1 MKIKKII
8 SVILAGV
15 MAMVLLTGCGS
26 SSSNSSSAGNNNQN
40 NTSVETTENAA
51 ESDTVESNTTENAAA
66 ENTAAENTTENAV
79 ETTTEATDNKTTG
92 STKTLVVYYSAT
104 GTTKGVAEK
113 IAEDTGADIFAI
125 EPKVPYSDEDL
136 DWTND
141 NSRVSKEHENEDE
154 RDVPLVST
162 TVDNW
167 DNYDTVFI
175 GYPIWWGI
183 AAWPVNNFVKNNDF
197 TGKEV
202 ITFCTAVSS
211 GIGDSGNLLKEMA
224 GTGDWQDGDRL
235 SEDEVQDW
243 VDSLNLK

>member
-8 SVILAGV
+8 LVILAGV
-15 MAMVLLTGCGS
+15 MAMALLTGCGS
-26 SSSNSSSAGNNNQN
+26 SNSGSSSAGNNNQS
-40 NTSVETTENAA
+40 NTSAETTENTA
-51 ESDTVESNTTENAAA
+51 ESDTTENNTTENVTE
-66 ENTAAENTTENAV
+66 ENTAAENTTENAA
-79 ETTTEATDNKTTG
+79 ETTDTTDNKTTG
-92 STKTLVVYYSAT
+92 NTKTLVVYYSAT

-113 IAEDTGADIFAI
+113 IAEETGADIFAI

-197 TGKEV
+197 TGKKV

-243 VDSLNLK
+243 VESLNLK

>member
-15 MAMVLLTGCGS
+15 MAMALLTGCGS
-26 SSSNSSSAGNNNQN
+26 SSSNSSSAGNNQN
-40 NTSVETTENAA
+40 STSAETTENAA
-51 ESDTVESNTTENAAA
+51 ESDTVESNTTENAT
-66 ENTAAENTTENAV
+66 EKNTASENTTENTA
-79 ETTTEATDNKTTG
+79 ETTEATNNTTAG

-113 IAEDTGADIFAI
+113 IAEETGADIFAI

-197 TGKEV
+197 TGKKV

>member
-15 MAMVLLTGCGS
+15 MAMALLTGCGS
-26 SSSNSSSAGNNNQN
+26 SSSNSSSASNNNQN
-40 NTSVETTENAA
+40 STSAETTENAA
-51 ESDTVESNTTENAAA
+51 GSDTVESNTTENAT
-66 ENTAAENTTENAV
+66 EENTTENAT
-79 ETTTEATDNKTTG
+79 ESTTEATDNKTTG

-113 IAEDTGADIFAI
+113 IAEETGADIFAI

-162 TVDNW
+162 TVDDW

-175 GYPIWWGI
+175 GYP
-183 AAWPVNNFVKNNDF
+183 KM
-197 TGKEV
+197 EY
-202 ITFCTAVSS
+202 
-211 GIGDSGNLLKEMA
+211 
-224 GTGDWQDGDRL
+224 
-235 SEDEVQDW
+235 
-243 VDSLNLK
+243 SL

>member
-15 MAMVLLTGCGS
+15 MAMALLTGCGS
-26 SSSNSSSAGNNNQN
+26 SNSSSPSAGNNNQS
-40 NTSVETTENAA
+40 NTSAETTENDA
-51 ESDTVESNTTENAAA
+51 ESDTTENNTTENVTE
-66 ENTAAENTTENAV
+66 ENTAAENTTENAA
-79 ETTTEATDNKTTG
+79 EKTDTTDNKTTG

-113 IAEDTGADIFAI
+113 IAEETGADIFAI

-197 TGKEV
+197 TGKKV

-211 GIGDSGNLLKEMA
+211 GIGDSGNLLNEMA

-235 SEDEVQDW
+235 SEDDVQDW